1 MTAALHV
8 VILAAGKGTRMRSAL
23 PKVLQPLG
31 GRPML
36 SHVLERARL
45 LSPARISVVIGHQAD
60 RVRASVAADDLRFV
74 EQAEQK
80 GTGHAVSLA
89 LAGQEP
95 AGRVLV
101 LYGDV
106 PLIPPEDLEA
116 CLQASA
122 DLVVLGAEV
131 ADPRGY
137 GRLVEH
143 PPGHLERIVEERD
156 ADTAQQRIRRINT
169 GILSA
174 PAAHLKRW
182 LAQGE
187 AEADR
192 RAGEWYLTDVVAAA
206 RAEGRPVALAM
217 SATPEAVL
225 GVNDRLQLAGQERLF
240 QRGQAERCLRAGLAL
255 TDPGRFDLR
264 GQLHFGEDCLVDLN
278 VILEGTVRLGDRVR
292 IGPGCR
298 LRDVVVEDDAQI
310 DAYSV
315 LESCVVGPGC
325 RVGPFA
331 RLRPGA
337 QLEAGAAV
345 GNFVEMKNATLGPGA
360 KANHLTY
367 LGDAEVGPRANI
379 GAGTITCNYD
389 GANKHRTRIGA
400 DAFIGSNSALVAPV
414 TVGDGATIG
423 AGTVLTRDA
432 PSGVLTFSRPP
443 QQTRSD
449 WERPRRT
456 ARRPA
461 DDPGDPESSPPGT
474 DSGTDL

>member
-1 MTAALHV
+1 VNGPLHI

-36 SHVLERARL
+36 AHVLERARM
-45 LSPARISVVIGHQAD
+45 LSPTTITVVVGHQAE
-60 RVRASVAADDLRFV
+60 RVRAAVGADDLRFV
-74 EQAEQK
+74 DQVEQK

-89 LAGQEP
+89 LNGQELS
-95 AGRVLV
+95 GRVLV

-106 PLIPPEDLEA
+106 PLIPPQDLEA
-116 CLQASA
+116 CLQGEA

-131 ADPRGY
+131 PDPRGY

-169 GILSA
+169 GILCA
-174 PAAHLKRW
+174 PAADLQRW
-182 LAQGE
+182 LAAGE
-187 AEADR
+187 TEAVR
-192 RAGEWYLTDVVAAA
+192 RAGEWYLTDVVATA
-206 RAEGRPVALAM
+206 RAEGRPVALMM
-217 SATPEAVL
+217 SARPEAVL
-225 GVNDRLQLAGQERLF
+225 GVNDRLQLAGQERLH
-240 QRGQAERCLRAGLAL
+240 QREQAERCLRGGLTLA
-255 TDPGRFDLR
+255 DPARFDLR
-264 GQLHFGEDCLVDLN
+264 GELEFGEDCSVDIN
-278 VILEGTVRLGDRVR
+278 VVFEGTVRLGDRVQ

-298 LRDVVVEDDAQI
+298 LRDVVVEDDTSI

-315 LESCVVGPGC
+315 LESSTLGARCE
-325 RVGPFA
+325 VGPFA

-337 QLEAGAAV
+337 RLEAGAKV

-367 LGDAEVGPRANI
+367 LGDADVGPRANI

-389 GANKHRTRIGA
+389 GAHKHRTRIGA
-400 DAFIGSNSALVAPV
+400 DAFIGSNSSLVAPV

-423 AGTVLTRDA
+423 AGTVLARDA
-432 PSGVLTFSRPP
+432 PPNALTLSRPP
-443 QQTRSD
+443 QQTRTD
-449 WERPRRT
+449 WERPQKT
-456 ARRPA
+456 PKPA
-461 DDPGDPESSPPGT
+461 ED
-474 DSGTDL
+474 

>member
-45 LSPARISVVIGHQAD
+45 LSPARISVVIGHQGD
-60 RVRASVAADDLRFV
+60 RVRAAVAADDLRFV

-95 AGRVLV
+95 DGHVLV

-116 CLQASA
+116 CLQGSA
-122 DLVVLGAEV
+122 DLLVLGAEV

-143 PPGHLERIVEERD
+143 PPGHLECIVEERD
-156 ADTAQQRIRRINT
+156 ADAAQQRIRRINT
-169 GILSA
+169 GILCA
-174 PAAHLKRW
+174 PGEHLQRW

-206 RAEGRPVALAM
+206 RAEGRAVALAM

-240 QRGQAERCLRAGLAL
+240 QRGQAERCLRAGLTLA
-255 TDPGRFDLR
+255 DPDRFDLR
-264 GQLHFGEDCLVDLN
+264 GQLDFGEDCLVDLN
-278 VILEGTVRLGDRVR
+278 AVLEGMVRLGDRVR
-292 IGPGCR
+292 IGPGCV

-337 QLEAGAAV
+337 RLEAGAAV

-389 GANKHRTRIGA
+389 GANKHLTRIGA

-432 PSGVLTFSRPP
+432 PPTTLTLSRAR
-443 QQTRSD
+443 QRTLDEWQ
-449 WERPRRT
+449 RPRK
-456 ARRPA
+456 APRPA
-461 DDPGDPESSPPGT
+461 DDPCDPKP
-474 DSGTDL
+474 